1 MTSFIIARHRTALIR
16 HEPSRPIRLA
26 INDRLINANTHVLD
40 YGCGRGDDIKF
51 LSSSGINCTGWDP
64 AYHPVVELIPADVV
78 NLGYVIN
85 VIEDPSERVRTIQ
98 RAWALTRQLLIVS
111 ARLTLEAKDRNYT
124 SYEDGYLTRRATFQK
139 YYEQHELREW
149 IESALGTASI
159 PVAPGV
165 FYVFRDESLGQS
177 FGASRYRRQVSAPRQ
192 RRSNIVFEKYK
203 ELFQPLMGFI
213 ASRGRLPDDAEL
225 SVVKNIREEIG
236 SLRHAFGIIQRVT
249 GHKQWERIRDERSQ
263 DLLLYLALARFG
275 GRPRFSSLPRDI
287 QLDARAFFSTYRHA
301 CELADAL
308 LFSAGN
314 LKLIY
319 EACQSSPVGKLTP
332 AALYIHVSAL
342 SHLPLVLRA
351 YEGCAR
357 AYIGYVEGANIIKL
371 NHQRPQ
377 VSYLAY
383 PEFEKDP
390 HPSLF
395 ASLIVPL
402 QNFQVQYREYSKT
415 NNPPILHRKE
425 TFVPR
430 DHPLHSKFA
439 RLTEQEEK
447 YGLYTNTQAIG
458 TKEGWEG
465 VLKERGVRLSGH
477 RVVRR
482 DLMST

>member
-1 MTSFIIARHRTALIR
+1 MTSITVARHKTALVR
-16 HEPSRPIRLA
+16 HELSRPIRLA
-26 INDRLINANTHVLD
+26 INDTLINSKTQVLD
-40 YGCGRGDDIKF
+40 YGCGRGDDVRY
-51 LSSSGINCTGWDP
+51 LSANGIHCTGWDP
-64 AYHPVVELIPADVV
+64 KYNPEVELAPADVV

-85 VIEDPSERVRTIQ
+85 VIEDPSERAKTIQ
-98 RAWALTRQLLIVS
+98 KAWTLTRQLLIVS
-111 ARLTLEAKDRNYT
+111 ARLTLEAKNTNYAV
-124 SYEDGYLTRRATFQK
+124 YEDGCLTRRATFQK

-149 IESALGTASI
+149 IDNTLGASSV
-159 PVAPGV
+159 PVAPGI
-165 FYVFRDESLGQS
+165 FYVFRDDSLRQS
-177 FGASRYRRQVSAPRQ
+177 FSASRYRRQSYAPRQ
-192 RRSNIVFEKYK
+192 RRSDIIFEKHK

-213 ASRGRLPDDAEL
+213 ASRGRLPIDTEL

-236 SLRHAFGIIQRVT
+236 SLRYAFGIIQRVI
-249 GHKQWERIRDERSQ
+249 GLEQWKRIREDRSQ

-275 GRPRFSSLPRDI
+275 SRPRFSALPYDI
-287 QLDARAFFSTYRHA
+287 QLDVKAFFLTYRRA
-301 CELADAL
+301 CGAADAL

-332 AALYIHVSAL
+332 GSLYIHISAL

-357 AYIGYVEGANIIKL
+357 TYIGSVEGANIIKL

-383 PEFEKDP
+383 PEFESDP

-402 QNFQVQYREYSKT
+402 QTFQVQYREYSKT
-415 NNPPILHRKE
+415 SNPPILHRKE
-425 TFVPR
+425 TLVSG
-430 DHPLHSKFA
+430 DHPLQPKFA

-447 YGLYTNTQAIG
+447 HGLYTNTQIIG
-458 TKEGWEG
+458 NKEGWEG

-477 RVVRR
+477 RVVKRK
-482 DLMST
+482 LMPV